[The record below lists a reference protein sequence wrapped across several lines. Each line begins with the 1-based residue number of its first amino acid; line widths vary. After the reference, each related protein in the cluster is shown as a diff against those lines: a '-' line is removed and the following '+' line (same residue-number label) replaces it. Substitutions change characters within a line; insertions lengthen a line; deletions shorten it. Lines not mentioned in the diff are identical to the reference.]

1 MENFNSLNRFL
12 NSKENLNSKS
22 LSKKFLFS
30 LAAVSVLATCA
41 NAQIS
46 GAGCSGTCG
55 TVSEG
60 KTDKI
65 TVSETGNTS
74 LTIESGGSV
83 KPNGD
88 NDIAIEFKPNSSITN
103 FKNEGTIQGGNNSAS
118 IQISSNNNNGA
129 TITTFEN
136 SGIIGNG
143 TSKFGITLW
152 GKDGSKTTIT
162 NFNNSGTISAQKEAV
177 YLSNTD
183 IQTFTNSGTINSAG
197 HNGLT
202 IKSNST
208 ITDLK
213 NEGTIQGGSG
223 NSSILIG
230 EDKQGGAT
238 ITTFENSGT
247 IGNESSKFSILVYG
261 TESKKS
267 TITNFNNSGII
278 NSSTGESVFTKNTT
292 ITTFE
297 NSGTI
302 KSNSTYGINISDGS
316 TIDKFTNKGIITS
329 YGNNEPTDNSTTY
342 TSSGMRLQKAHIKT
356 FENTGTILG
365 KNGLTV
371 TASTIDKFEN
381 TGLIESTSEHKFG
394 AAISVSNLDGI
405 VSTIK
410 NFTNSGTIKAD
421 NASGILIEAGNKI
434 ETLNNRGTI
443 EASLYGISFF
453 TVDQHGKEIELGQI
467 NLESSS
473 IIKAGQDGIH
483 IDGSD
488 RGIKA
493 KGIEVKKG
501 AKVEGGNAGI

>member
-55 TVSEG
+55 TVSDTQTG
-60 KTDKI
+60 KI
-65 TVSETGNTS
+65 TVSGTGNTS
-74 LTIESGGSV
+74 LTITNSGSVNVSNNIAIDFQKDSSIQTFKNQGTVIGGSNKGSIV
-83 KPNGD
+83 IGDSNG
-88 NDIAIEFKPNSSITN
+88 
-103 FKNEGTIQGGNNSAS
+103 
-118 IQISSNNNNGA
+118 NGA

-136 SGIIGNG
+136 SGVIGNG
-143 TSKFGITLW
+143 TSKFGVVIW
-152 GKDGSKTTIT
+152 AKDDNTNSTIT
-162 NFNNSGTISAQKEAV
+162 NFNNSGAIS
-177 YLSNTD
+177 SNTGES
-183 IQTFTNSGTINSAG
+183 IFIKNTTINNFTNSGTISSSQQQGINISSG
-197 HNGLT
+197 VT
-202 IKSNST
+202 IST
-208 ITDLK
+208 FK
-213 NEGTIQGGSG
+213 
-223 NSSILIG
+223 
-230 EDKQGGAT
+230 
-238 ITTFENSGT
+238 NSGT
-247 IGNESSKFSILVYG
+247 IGNGISRFGITVSGS
-261 TESKKS
+261 ESKKS

-316 TIDKFTNKGIITS
+316 TIDKFTNKGIIIS

-342 TSSGMRLQKAHIKT
+342 TSSGMRLQRAHIKT

-381 TGLIESTSEHKFG
+381 TGLIESTSEHKLG
-394 AAISVSNLDGI
+394 AAVDITNLTGD
-405 VSTIK
+405 VTTIK

-434 ETLNNRGTI
+434 ETLNNKGTI
-443 EASLYGISFF
+443 EAGLYGISFF
-453 TVDQHGKEIELGQI
+453 TVDQHGKEINLGQI
-467 NLESSS
+467 NLEEGSV
-473 IIKAGQDGIH
+473 IKAGQDGIH

-493 KGIEVKKG
+493 KGIEVKQ
-501 AKVEGGNAGI
+501 